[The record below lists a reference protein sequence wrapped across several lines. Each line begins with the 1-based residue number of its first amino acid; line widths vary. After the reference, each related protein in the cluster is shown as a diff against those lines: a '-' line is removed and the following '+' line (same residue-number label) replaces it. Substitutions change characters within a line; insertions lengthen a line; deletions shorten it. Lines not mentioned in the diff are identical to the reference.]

1 VTLRAA
7 LLEAARQLDA
17 AGIDGSAG
25 DARALLAEAVGI
37 ARDRLTLHLGE
48 DLEPGAAVR
57 FAALIARRA
66 AREPVA
72 KILGRRVFWG
82 REFEVTADVLDPRPE
97 TECLVAEALAGPKPL
112 TLLDLGTGSGI
123 LAVTLL
129 AEWPEVR
136 GVATDLSE
144 AALAVAARNAA
155 RAGVA
160 ARLDLIRADWFAGVT
175 GVFDL
180 IVSNPPYI
188 GVDEMAG
195 LMPEVRA
202 HDPRLALTDE
212 ADGLTAYRA
221 IAGGAGAHL
230 RPGGRLMVEI
240 GWRQGAAVADLL
252 RAAGFEAVAVLPD
265 LEGRDRVVCGVW
277 PVPSRG
283 IAP

>member
-1 VTLRAA
+1 MTLREA
-7 LLEAARQLDA
+7 LLEAARRLEA

-97 TECLVAEALAGPKPL
+97 TECLIAEALAGPKPL

-136 GVATDLSE
+136 GVATDLSD

-160 ARLDLIRADWFAGVT
+160 ARLDVIRADWFAGVT
-175 GVFDL
+175 GLFDL

-195 LMPEVRA
+195 LMPEVRD

-212 ADGLTAYRA
+212 ADGLAAYRA

-240 GWRQGAAVADLL
+240 GWRQGAAVADIL

-277 PVPSRG
+277 PVLSRG

>member
-25 DARALLAEAVGI
+25 DARALLA
-37 ARDRLTLHLGE
+37 
-48 DLEPGAAVR
+48 
-57 FAALIARRA
+57 RRA

-82 REFEVTADVLDPRPE
+82 RDFEVTADVLDPRPE
-97 TECLVAEALAGPKPL
+97 TECLIAEALAGPKPL

-265 LEGRDRVVCGVW
+265 LEGRDRVVRGVW

>member
-155 RAGVA
+155 QAGVT
-160 ARLDLIRADWFAGVT
+160 ARLDVIRADWFAGVT

>member
-1 VTLRAA
+1 MTLREA
-7 LLEAARQLDA
+7 LLEAARRLEA
-17 AGIDGSAG
+17 AGIDGAAG

-37 ARDRLTLHLGE
+37 ARDRLTLHLGD
-48 DLEPGAAVR
+48 DLEPGAAER

-72 KILGRRVFWG
+72 KILGRREFWG
-82 REFEVTADVLDPRPE
+82 RDFAVTADVLDPRPE
-97 TECLVAEALAGPKPL
+97 TECLIAEALAGPKPL
-112 TLLDLGTGSGI
+112 ALLDLGTGSGI

-136 GVATDLSE
+136 GVATDLSD

-155 RAGVA
+155 RNGVA
-160 ARLDLIRADWFAGVT
+160 ARLELIRADWFDGVT

-188 GVDEMAG
+188 AATEMAG

-202 HDPRLALTDE
+202 HDPRGALTDE
-212 ADGLTAYRA
+212 AYGLSAYRA
-221 IAGGAGAHL
+221 IAGGAGVHL
-230 RPGGRLMVEI
+230 HPGGRLMVEI
-240 GWRQGAAVADLL
+240 GWTQGPEVADIL

-277 PVPSRG
+277 PVRSRRNE
-283 IAP
+283 P

>member
-1 VTLRAA
+1 MTLREA
-7 LLEAARQLDA
+7 LLEAARRLEA
-17 AGIDGSAG
+17 AGIEGAAG

-37 ARDRLTLHLGE
+37 ARDRLTLHLGD

-57 FAALIARRA
+57 FGAMIARRE

-82 REFEVTADVLDPRPE
+82 RDFEVTAEVLDPRPE
-97 TECLVAEALAGPKPL
+97 TECLIAEALTGPKPL

-160 ARLDLIRADWFAGVT
+160 ARLTFCRADWLAGVA

-195 LMPEVRA
+195 LMPEVRD

-240 GWRQGAAVADLL
+240 GWRQGAAVADIL
-252 RAAGFEAVAVLPD
+252 RAAGFEAVVVLPD

-277 PVPSRG
+277 PVTSRG
-283 IAP
+283 NEL